1 MKSLW
6 CLLLSLSLVIAA
18 DIQTLGSIKDLE
30 GKAFGQHFPHHGLM
44 LLHWFAS
51 LIDIDENNII
61 RFKKQSFDP
70 VTNFP
75 FHPYENDAKS
85 LPKIIQTRKRAYFS
99 VGNLK
104 NGLVGQLPS
113 YVTQEFYNSQS
124 YEDRNRDR
132 IVVVIDAW
140 YAPVRIDQV
149 YITQDSIN
157 SHPNGTEGDSHPT
170 YQASPQLLRQIATLR
185 NPLDCRNTFL
195 KEIFPHL
202 DFSLTIAEN
211 MFSEP
216 GLALFLALAG
226 YNLQGRYN
234 ISMETWYC
242 PTSQSLQER
251 KALCDTSRQD
261 LEVKTSQQGKALISW
276 RGLPSS
282 ILKTHT
288 TVALFQREGCNGPL
302 TEVRIDGEVAG
313 TRETTVPFNPGLQ
326 VRLIKQDLGDTV
338 IWWGPEVDDADGR
351 VPVQIKDKDASLQLF
366 ARDGYAHARVYIK
379 KTFTQWKE
387 EFFNAWVG
395 FYSSA
400 ADCNENY
407 LSGQWQWVTKFSK
420 VSPDLFSKFYIYE
433 YASGTS
439 IAPGVQLRFFLRDY
453 DEGARTLPWE

>member
-1 MKSLW
+1 M
-6 CLLLSLSLVIAA
+6 V
-18 DIQTLGSIKDLE
+18 TLGSIKDLE

-202 DFSLTIAEN
+202 DFSLTI
-211 MFSEP
+211 
-216 GLALFLALAG
+216 
-226 YNLQGRYN
+226 
-234 ISMETWYC
+234 
-242 PTSQSLQER
+242 
-251 KALCDTSRQD
+251 
-261 LEVKTSQQGKALISW
+261 V
-276 RGLPSS
+276 
-282 ILKTHT
+282 
-288 TVALFQREGCNGPL
+288 PL
-302 TEVRIDGEVAG
+302 RC
-313 TRETTVPFNPGLQ
+313 
-326 VRLIKQDLGDTV
+326 
-338 IWWGPEVDDADGR
+338 
-351 VPVQIKDKDASLQLF
+351 
-366 ARDGYAHARVYIK
+366 H
-379 KTFTQWKE
+379 
-387 EFFNAWVG
+387 
-395 FYSSA
+395 
-400 ADCNENY
+400 
-407 LSGQWQWVTKFSK
+407 
-420 VSPDLFSKFYIYE
+420 
-433 YASGTS
+433 
-439 IAPGVQLRFFLRDY
+439 
-453 DEGARTLPWE
+453 